1 MDRIDID
8 LIFMICVKSSTNRWR
23 AVRAGKGHWA
33 GIGYC
38 GNTEIKFI
46 SRKME
51 SSNYITSTDEQ

>member
-1 MDRIDID
+1 
-8 LIFMICVKSSTNRWR
+8 MICVKSSTNRWR